1 MLFDAGW
8 NGVPGRLALD
18 IYMDAIVLIWLN
30 VQSVDRNIH
39 EGVFVDINAEP
50 ATALTTI
57 EPRNIGVLMIPDVV
71 LYFDMVRAFSN
82 FEVRLRNESSGI
94 ESGAR
99 YFPARPAMAV
109 NDIIDG
115 ALDLVFDLA
124 AVTTSAEH
132 L

>member
-1 MLFDAGW
+1 
-8 NGVPGRLALD
+8 
-18 IYMDAIVLIWLN
+18 
-30 VQSVDRNIH
+30 
-39 EGVFVDINAEP
+39 
-50 ATALTTI
+50 
-57 EPRNIGVLMIPDVV
+57 
-71 LYFDMVRAFSN
+71 MVRAFSN